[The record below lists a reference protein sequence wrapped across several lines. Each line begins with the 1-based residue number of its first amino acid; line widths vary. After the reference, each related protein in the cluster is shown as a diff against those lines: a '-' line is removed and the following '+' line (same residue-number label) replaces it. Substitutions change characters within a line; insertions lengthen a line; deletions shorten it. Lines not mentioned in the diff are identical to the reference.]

1 MRTAFR
7 PMYPESAHVQ
17 VPAES
22 MRGIRKLL
30 AVTHRKKH
38 MPQEFWLLLI
48 GGFIGLS
55 SSLITLLLSNY
66 FQRRNDERKRSWELE
81 DRKNNIKLEVRRIL
95 IKEGKAN
102 LKTFSEANKIL
113 IDIQYTIKGADFQQ
127 IDSEIERA
135 AEIIKSSSNQLVSLK
150 ALDDKEL
157 SELVDYL
164 ITLYRQDEWIDHD
177 LSGDFYVAG
186 PATFN
191 YNYNKL
197 LRSCVTAELIIRKI
211 QDKLLVLYDR

>member
-1 MRTAFR
+1 
-7 PMYPESAHVQ
+7 
-17 VPAES
+17 
-22 MRGIRKLL
+22 
-30 AVTHRKKH
+30 

-55 SSLITLLLSNY
+55 SSLITLLVSNY

-95 IKEGKAN
+95 IEEGKAN
-102 LKTFSEANKIL
+102 LKIFSEANKIL

-164 ITLYRQDEWIDHD
+164 ITLYRQDEWINHD
-177 LSGDFYVAG
+177 LSEDFYVAG
-186 PATFN
+186 QATFN

-211 QDKLLVLYDR
+211 QDKLLALYDR